1 MATCGGFVKTVMVRV
16 KLLPVETGNRTE
28 HIEGWSEP
36 LYLMSVYAVQPSSLK
51 GNRAGAGGLVLLVH
65 LGFVSNLECTQW
77 VHHVMHTVGS
87 PVISDL

>member
-16 KLLPVETGNRTE
+16 KLLPVETKQDRSYQGWCE
-28 HIEGWSEP
+28 HLPAG
-36 LYLMSVYAVQPSSLK
+36 SVYAVQPTNWK
-51 GNRAGAGGLVLLVH
+51 GDRTGAGGLVLLVL

-87 PVISDL
+87 PVVSDL

>member
-1 MATCGGFVKTVMVRV
+1 MVRV